1 MESRLAHF
9 LDGEG
14 RLKTLPAKRKM
25 KLHALAYLAARFE
38 PQKVYTEKEVNA
50 LLNQWHTFGVPATLR
65 RGLYDGR
72 FLDRAAF
79 GRSYWLEETQ
89 PTLEDPQHKLG

>member
-1 MESRLAHF
+1 MESRLVHF

-50 LLNQWHTFGVPATLR
+50 LLNQ
-65 RGLYDGR
+65 
-72 FLDRAAF
+72 
-79 GRSYWLEETQ
+79 
-89 PTLEDPQHKLG
+89 